1 LRSAFFV
8 FYCYICVIELNLL
21 NMKRILA
28 LLTACVLAVA
38 AYAQTA
44 EEIIAKMD
52 AVMEQVDEANGF
64 RMTMDLKIPLLG
76 TMSTNAWSRGDK
88 MRLEAKMMGKQL
100 ITWQDGETEWTY
112 DAEENTITIENQDK
126 TKKSEEKE
134 NMKMFESAT
143 EGYDVS
149 IAKENADSWTIKCR
163 KNRSNTNKDDPKNM
177 EIVVAKETFYPM
189 SLSAKVE
196 MVTVTM
202 RNLQFSVSEKDV
214 TFNKADYPG
223 ATIIDK
229 R

>member
-1 LRSAFFV
+1 
-8 FYCYICVIELNLL
+8 
-21 NMKRILA
+21 MKRILV
-28 LLTACVLAVA
+28 LLTAFVLAVA

-52 AVMEQVDEANGF
+52 EAMSQVSEGNGF
-64 RMTMDLKIPLLG
+64 RMTMDMKIPILG
-76 TMSTNAWSRGDK
+76 TMSTNAWTLGDK

-112 DAEENTITIENQDK
+112 DADENTITIENQDK
-126 TKKSEEKE
+126 SKKSDEKE
-134 NMKMFESAT
+134 NMELFQNAT

-149 IAKENADSWTIKCR
+149 IGKETSTTWTIKCR

-177 EIVVAKETFYPM
+177 EIVVAKGTYYPV
-189 SLSAKVE
+189 SLSAKIDL
-196 MVTVTM
+196 VTVTM
-202 RNLQFSVSEKDV
+202 RDLKFDVSEKDV

-229 R
+229 RM